1 MSKIIV
7 ENIGKSFKDTVL
19 ENISFQV
26 KEGEVVSLL
35 GPSGCGKTT
44 TLKIIAGLVKP
55 DRGKIHVAEV
65 DITNDSIEK
74 RGIILVFQDYL
85 LFPHLNVEE
94 NIGFGLRMRGIGKN
108 ERQSQVEEMLE
119 LVQLSGYN
127 HKYPNQLSGGQRQ
140 RVALAR
146 ALAVKPKVLLLDEP
160 FSNLDRKLREE
171 MRDFTFEI
179 QKKLNITTILVT
191 HDKEEALITSDRIG
205 IMLDG
210 QIKQFGT
217 PEELYRRPNSRQVAD
232 FLSDNNYVQ
241 GTILDGKFRSEL
253 LEFDTCEKDNDIVT
267 AMIRPEDINLSKDEA
282 GGLKGKVISRRYAGD
297 RIYYRILV
305 NETELKVTAPESSGF
320 NLDDMV
326 SAHISYKG
334 VILFPIDN
342 SNSINN

>member
-7 ENIGKSFKDTVL
+7 ENIGKSFKDVVL
-19 ENISFQV
+19 QDISFQV
-26 KEGEVVSLL
+26 NEGEVVSLL

-55 DRGKIHVAEV
+55 DSGKIHVGDV

-74 RGIILVFQDYL
+74 RGTILVFQDYL

-94 NIGFGLRMRGIGKN
+94 NIGFGLSMRRTRKKEI
-108 ERQSQVEEMLE
+108 QSQVEEMLE

-146 ALAVKPKVLLLDEP
+146 ALAVKPRVLLLDEP

-179 QKKLNITTILVT
+179 QRKLNITTILVT
-191 HDKEEALITSDRIG
+191 HDKEEALITSHRIG

-217 PEELYRRPNSRQVAD
+217 PEELYRRPNSRQVAE

-241 GTILDGKFRSEL
+241 GSILNGRFRSEL
-253 LEFDTCEKDNDIVT
+253 LELDTCEKDADQVS
-267 AMIRPEDINLSKDEA
+267 AMIRPEDINLSGEEA
-282 GGLKGKVISRRYAGD
+282 GDLKGKVISRKYAGD
-297 RIYYRILV
+297 RIYYMVLV
-305 NETELKVTAPESSGF
+305 DGIKLKVTAPESSSF
-320 NLDDMV
+320 NVGDGV
-326 SAHISYKG
+326 SIEFNYSG
-334 VILFPIDN
+334 VILFLIDN
-342 SNSINN
+342 